1 VNAIFFKSG
10 RLYENVG
17 AYVSFTGFCI
27 LLSMKM
33 MVYMLA
39 LLVFFFLEVSSQA
52 CKPNLF

>member
-1 VNAIFFKSG
+1 MNNYTRIIDVNAIFFKCG

-39 LLVFFFLEVSSQA
+39 LLVFFFLEA
-52 CKPNLF
+52 